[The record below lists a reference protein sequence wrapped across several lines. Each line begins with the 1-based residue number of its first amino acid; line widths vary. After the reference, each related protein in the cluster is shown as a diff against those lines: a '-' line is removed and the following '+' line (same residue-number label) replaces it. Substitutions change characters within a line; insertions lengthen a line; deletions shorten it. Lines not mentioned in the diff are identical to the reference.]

1 MFLPQKLEYLHLET
15 PLHSLRPLQGMRK
28 RSCQK
33 HKYVTRNLHRY
44 DFYLKR
50 ILLHTATD
58 VSSRSNNAITKRSE
72 NKAHGENTCATHA
85 DSLTY
90 TNTQRNIHKNTR
102 SLSLTRCANSEAEK
116 RTHRLQNICHNTF
129 KFMSS
134 GDYVSVL
141 WLTCACQSVSHLSLC
156 PPACLPAWL
165 SWPALS
171 SIVLGGATTTK
182 GSNNGWLRSFSSL
195 VGFICCIRSYL
206 SSIFHVCI
214 RVCVRVCTHTLCIG
228 FDIHKYIFD
237 TSVRVGSSVSGSLES
252 QKSKFV
258 AASMWLCDPCVSNK

>member
-1 MFLPQKLEYLHLET
+1 MCVYSTKAWVSASQT
-15 PLHSLRPLQGMRK
+15 PIHNLTPLQGIRK

-33 HKYVTRNLHRY
+33 HKYVTRNLQRY

-58 VSSRSNNAITKRSE
+58 VSSRSNNATTKRSE

-85 DSLTY
+85 DCLTHSYTKTHVHSRWHAVRTRRPRRERTDCKIFVIILLSSCQAEIMSLFSDW
-90 TNTQRNIHKNTR
+90 HVPA
-102 SLSLTRCANSEAEK
+102 S
-116 RTHRLQNICHNTF
+116 
-129 KFMSS
+129 
-134 GDYVSVL
+134 
-141 WLTCACQSVSHLSLC
+141 QSVICLSVR
-156 PPACLPAWL
+156 LPAWL

-195 VGFICCIRSYL
+195 AGFICCIRSYL
-206 SSIFHVCI
+206 SSTFHVCI
-214 RVCVRVCTHTLCIG
+214 RVCVRVCTHTLCIE

-237 TSVRVGSSVSGSLES
+237 TSVRDGSSVSGSLES